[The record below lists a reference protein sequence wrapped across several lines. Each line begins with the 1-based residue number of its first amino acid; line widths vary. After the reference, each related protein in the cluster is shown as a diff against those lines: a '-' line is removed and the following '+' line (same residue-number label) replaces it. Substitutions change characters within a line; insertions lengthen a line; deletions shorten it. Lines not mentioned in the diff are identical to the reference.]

1 MGFVGELIDKNKAVE
16 LVREYNLASPW
27 PGRNEDIADN
37 MIAWAYDKDSDAI
50 CLSVRSHQ
58 GLFLNGHKVT
68 DVIPRVNVLI
78 WRGQKIRVDLYED
91 LHGNYDK
98 NILNEIILV
107 AERILAPIELQ
118 DERVEIKQLAKEGS
132 IARQKATLMSNEK
145 GVKISFITTE
155 VQFLEEDEI
164 WKR

>member
-1 MGFVGELIDKNKAVE
+1 MGFVGELIDKNKAIE
-16 LVREYNLASPW
+16 LVKKYSLTSPW
-27 PGRNEDIADN
+27 PGRNENIANN
-37 MIAWAYDKDSDAI
+37 MIAWAYDEDNNAT

-78 WRGQKIRVDLYED
+78 WRDQKIRIDLYED
-91 LHGNYDK
+91 LRGDYDK

-145 GVKISFITTE
+145 GVKISFKTTE

>member
-1 MGFVGELIDKNKAVE
+1 MLYACQ
-16 LVREYNLASPW
+16 
-27 PGRNEDIADN
+27 
-37 MIAWAYDKDSDAI
+37 SDRTK
-50 CLSVRSHQ
+50 VF
-58 GLFLNGHKVT
+58 FLNGHKVT

-91 LHGNYDK
+91 LHGDYDK

-107 AERILAPIELQ
+107 AKRILAPIELQ
-118 DERVEIKQLAKEGS
+118 NERVEIKQLAKEGS

-145 GVKISFITTE
+145 SVKISFKTTK

>member
-1 MGFVGELIDKNKAVE
+1 M
-16 LVREYNLASPW
+16 
-27 PGRNEDIADN
+27 
-37 MIAWAYDKDSDAI
+37 
-50 CLSVRSHQ
+50 
-58 GLFLNGHKVT
+58 T

-91 LHGNYDK
+91 LHGDYDK

-107 AERILAPIELQ
+107 AKRILAPIELQ

-145 GVKISFITTE
+145 GVKISFKTTK